1 MNNYLREI
9 LENLVEQDVK
19 FIICGGVAAVLHG
32 VERMTIDIDISLDLE
47 HTNLERF
54 LFFIKKMNFVPRVAI
69 PANFILDP
77 LKRKMM
83 VEEKNALVFTFIDPD
98 KPYRQIDIFLEENKS
113 YKKLINDTVKINIDN
128 IKINILSV
136 EKLIDMKKDI
146 VPPRDKDLLDIKEL
160 QAILRERKSNE

>member
-32 VERMTIDIDISLDLE
+32 VERMTIDLDISLDLE
-47 HTNLERF
+47 YTHLEKF

-69 PANFILDP
+69 PANSILDP

-98 KPYRQIDIFLEENKS
+98 KPYRQIDIFLDV
-113 YKKLINDTVKINIDN
+113 L
-128 IKINILSV
+128 
-136 EKLIDMKKDI
+136 
-146 VPPRDKDLLDIKEL
+146 
-160 QAILRERKSNE
+160 